1 MIYLQTTIAPR
12 NADEYISLSKQP
24 RKCKGASTLSKN
36 RYRHHKRFHGYTP
49 KSAQSAH
56 RKGYKLL
63 WTISPWVLSLA
74 AAFGIY
80 HYLTRA
86 KAPGNE
92 ITTKSG
98 LKYIDEVVGKGQSP
112 SFGKTVVVHYT
123 GTLQDGTKFDS
134 SRDRGTPF
142 EFPIGIG
149 KVIKGWDEGVMTMK
163 VGGKRKL
170 IVPPEL
176 GYGSQPAGQ
185 IPPNSTLIFDVELL
199 GVK

>member
-24 RKCKGASTLSKN
+24 RECKGASTLSKN
-36 RYRHHKRFHGYTP
+36 RHRHHKRFHGYTP

-63 WTISPWVLSLA
+63 WTLAPWALSLA

-86 KAPGNE
+86 KAPGTE
-92 ITTKSG
+92 SG
-98 LKYIDEVVGKGQSP
+98 LKYTDEVVGTGASP
-112 SFGKTVVVHYT
+112 SPGKTVVVHYT
-123 GTLQDGTKFDS
+123 GRLPDGTKFDS
-134 SRDRGTPF
+134 SVDRGTPF
-142 EFPIGIG
+142 EFKIGVG
-149 KVIKGWDEGVMTMK
+149 QVIQGWDEGVMTMK

-176 GYGSQPAGQ
+176 GYGSKPAGQ